1 VKVGA
6 SYPGRSA
13 WCRGQSRGWLFSTS
27 SYGSRPGK
35 NAFQAVKG
43 AKQYVAEGRRIRDG
57 IADQLLQGKRQFS
70 PVRRATI
77 PKPYGGIRELGIPTV
92 TNRLIQQALL

>member
-1 VKVGA
+1 MSAEGNLEVGSFPHQVMA
-6 SYPGRSA
+6 LDRGRTLFK
-13 WCRGQSRGWLFSTS
+13 RSRG
-27 SYGSRPGK
+27 G
-35 NAFQAVKG
+35 
-43 AKQYVAEGRRIRDG
+43 KQYVAEGCRIRDG